1 MGKPKIITAPNGERM
16 AVIPLADYERLAAA
30 AEDAADVRAYDEA
43 KRRLAAGE
51 DELMPAEFAD
61 RILDGESPIRVWRE
75 FRGMT
80 AAKLAES
87 AGIARAYLTQMETGK
102 RVGTVETMR
111 RVADAL
117 DVSIDDLV

>member
-1 MGKPKIITAPNGERM
+1 MGKPNIITAPNGERM
-16 AVIPLADYERLAAA
+16 AVIPLADYERLVAA
-30 AEDAADVRAYDEA
+30 AEDAADLRAYDEA

-51 DELMPAEFAD
+51 EELMPAEFAN

-80 AAKLAES
+80 AAGLAEA

-102 RVGTVETMR
+102 RIGTVETMR
-111 RVADAL
+111 RVAEAL